1 MGLSITE
8 SDAAFKVM
16 TTEQEKLEDHEH
28 KIEYLMKRV
37 MEQEK
42 RIRDLE
48 QDILDLRK
56 IVREFM

>member
-1 MGLSITE
+1 MELSIRE
-8 SDAAFKVM
+8 SDIVLM
-16 TTEQEKLEDHEH
+16 TEEQAKLEDHEH
-28 KIEYLMKRV
+28 KIEYLMQRA

>member
-1 MGLSITE
+1 MELSIRE
-8 SDAAFKVM
+8 SDMVLM
-16 TTEQEKLEDHEH
+16 TEEQVKLEGHEH
-28 KIEYLMKRV
+28 KIEYLMKRG